1 MADPTQPGD
10 PEDPDFSEHPS
21 SDHPSIGGA
30 GAVGGPGGP
39 GGFPGFDPSTFDF
52 SQIDLNQI
60 MRMLQSDGPLN
71 WEVARQTADQVALE
85 GRPEPTI
92 TPADRKQFEELAHA
106 AQTLVVGE
114 TGLTATFA
122 TELRTVG
129 PRGWVELHMVALQPV
144 LEALAT
150 ALGDSMRRAGEQAD
164 QEEGTDPFSAEE
176 LGNMPNIP
184 GMPGMAGMFGAM
196 GAMGG
201 LGPMLGMI
209 APALLGVQA
218 GSMLGFLAQHA
229 LGRYDLPLPTGPV
242 PTATAP
248 GGDDPSL
255 CFVVPNIDAFEAAWE
270 LPRDDLR
277 FYVALH
283 EVVHAALRSVPWI
296 RSRLVQLAVDYVS
309 AYQVDVN
316 AFEAEFGMLDPSDPM
331 AMQSMTEDPERVLG
345 AMQSPAQAAPREE
358 LQRLTAVLDGYADLV
373 VARIGQRL
381 IPTFDRIHEAKKR
394 HRVERGEAE
403 RFIETLLGLKLE
415 RAHYERGQS
424 FVEGVVERAGIDGL
438 NKLFE
443 GDAMLPTPNELDA
456 PGLWLARIGVE
467 LDDLPE
473 LPEIPDFPDF
483 PDTPDA

>member
-1 MADPTQPGD
+1 
-10 PEDPDFSEHPS
+10 
-21 SDHPSIGGA
+21 
-30 GAVGGPGGP
+30 
-39 GGFPGFDPSTFDF
+39 
-52 SQIDLNQI
+52 
-60 MRMLQSDGPLN
+60 MLQSDGPLN
-71 WEVARQTADQVALE
+71 WEVARQTAESVALE
-85 GRPEPTI
+85 GRPEPTVSA
-92 TPADRKQFEELAHA
+92 ADRKQFEDLAHA

-129 PRGWVELHMVALQPV
+129 PQGWVELHMVALKPV

-164 QEEGTDPFSAEE
+164 AEEGTDPFTPDE
-176 LGNMPNIP
+176 LGGMPNVP
-184 GMPGMAGMFGAM
+184 GMPGMPGMFGAM

-229 LGRYDLPLPTGPV
+229 LGRYDLPLPTGPL
-242 PTATAP
+242 PTATSP

-255 CFVVPNIDAFEAAWE
+255 CFVVSNIDAFEQGWE

-296 RSRLVQLAVDYVS
+296 RGRLVQLAVDYVS
-309 AYQVDVN
+309 AYQVDLN
-316 AFEAEFGMLDPSDPM
+316 SFEAEFGMIDPSDP
-331 AMQSMTEDPERVLG
+331 ASVQAMTEDPERVLG
-345 AMQSPAQAAPREE
+345 AMQSPAQAVPREE
-358 LQRLTAVLDGYADLV
+358 LQRLTAVLDGYADVV

-381 IPTFDRIHEAKKR
+381 IPTFDRIHEAKQR

-415 RAHYERGQS
+415 RAHYERGQA
-424 FVEGVVERAGIDGL
+424 FVEGVVERAGIEGL
-438 NKLFE
+438 NRLFE
-443 GDAMLPTPNELDA
+443 GAAMLPTPNELDA

-467 LDDLPE
+467 PDELPE

-483 PDTPDA
+483 PDQPGFPEAPGSGPDA